1 MSASRGAFLASAF
14 VGGLVTALAFP
25 PFAAPALAPVGL
37 AALTISAGGGRGR
50 RGLAAGFAFGLAFF
64 GVTLWW
70 LAGSISPVAWVALT
84 LIQAGWLAVAGAGI
98 SLMRG
103 LRAWPMW
110 AACWWTAIESARSA
124 IPWGGVPWGRLG
136 LTALDTPW
144 QGLLGTLGVAAT
156 GTAVALLGTTLAA
169 VTLAVERRRAV
180 LQTPLARLG
189 ATVSVGV
196 LVTATVAGTTPTIS
210 GGPVAHVGIVQGG
223 VPGDG
228 TQVARNHRAV
238 TAQHLAETRALA
250 QRADGGPPPELVI
263 WPENA
268 LAVDPDRDSVARRAL
283 TVATEAVGVPLLV
296 GAVTDDANP
305 SRARNQGIV
314 WTSAGAGS
322 RYTKQHLVPFGEFV
336 PFRSLA
342 ERISSRV
349 ADIERDMVAGAP
361 DPSPLRVGS
370 LRVADALCFDVAY
383 DDTIRDQVSQGADLV
398 VVQTSN
404 AMFLGT
410 AQPEQQWA
418 MTRARAIEVGR
429 SIVVSSINGISGAI
443 APDGSVLK
451 RLPTTR
457 AASTVAAVPLI
468 TTTTLATRFGPW
480 PARLVWIAAAVA
492 LLLAIRRRPDHEHS
506 SGEY

>member
-1 MSASRGAFLASAF
+1 MRASHGASLAPAF

-25 PFAAPALAPVGL
+25 PFAAPALAPVGI
-37 AALTISAGGGRGR
+37 AALTLGAGAGRVR
-50 RGLAAGFAFGLAFF
+50 RGLAAGFMFGLAFF

-70 LAGSISPVAWVALT
+70 LAGSISPAAWAALT
-84 LIQAGWLAVAGAGI
+84 VLQAGWLAGAGAGMA
-98 SLMRG
+98 LMRT

-124 IPWGGVPWGRLG
+124 VPWGGMPWGRLG

-169 VTLAVERRRAV
+169 VVLAVERRRAV
-180 LQTPLARLG
+180 LQTPMARL
-189 ATVSVGV
+189 AAAVSVCA
-196 LVTATVAGTTPTIS
+196 LVAATVAGTTPTIS

-228 TQVARNHRAV
+228 REVARNHRAV
-238 TAQHLAETRALA
+238 TAQHLAETRTLA
-250 QRADGGPPPELVI
+250 QQTDGGPPPELVI

-268 LAVDPDRDSVARRAL
+268 LAVDPDRDSVARQAL
-283 TVATEAVGVPLLV
+283 TAATDALGVPLLV

-305 SRARNQGIV
+305 SRARNQGVV
-314 WTSAGAGS
+314 WTSSGAGS

-336 PFRSLA
+336 PFRPLA

-349 ADIERDMVAGAP
+349 ADIERDMVAGTP

-429 SIVVSSINGISGAI
+429 SVVVSSINGISGAI
-443 APDGSVLK
+443 APDGSVLE

-457 AASTVAAVPLI
+457 TVSTVATVPLT

-480 PARLVWIAAAVA
+480 PERLAWVAAAGA
-492 LLLAIRRRPDHEHS
+492 LLFAILRRRHHELFPTEH
-506 SGEY
+506 